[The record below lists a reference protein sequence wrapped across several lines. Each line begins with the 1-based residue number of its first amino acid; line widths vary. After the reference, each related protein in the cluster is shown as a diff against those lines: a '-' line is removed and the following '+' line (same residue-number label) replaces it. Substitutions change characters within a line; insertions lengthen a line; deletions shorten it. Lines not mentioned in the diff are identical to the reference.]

1 MTIGVLIPF
10 LLVGVYSSGGGQKTL
25 HDNTDKYLIEQSQGS
40 PVFSLH
46 HKSYSSQFY
55 TAGKI
60 LRIDTLML
68 KKALDASQPFW
79 VLIRNKD
86 FPKLSSDIQSQLKKS
101 NANKKKTAYYY
112 EGRKKK
118 ER

>member
-1 MTIGVLIPF
+1 MTIGVLIPL
-10 LLVGVYSSGGGQKTL
+10 LLVGIYSSGGAHKTL
-25 HDNTDKYLIEQSQGS
+25 HDNSDKYLIEQSQGS

-60 LRIDTLML
+60 QRIDTLML
-68 KKALDASQPFW
+68 KKALDARHPFW

-86 FPKLSSDIQSQLKKS
+86 YPKLSFDIQSQLKKS
-101 NANKKKTAYYY
+101 NANKKKTAYYFDV
-112 EGRKKK
+112 KK
-118 ER
+118 EKER